1 MVLIMK
7 SRFLPGLEVSSLY
20 IAQGKKK
27 AGIREWESY
36 PAYMPLLLLKSGNK
50 VANKS
55 RKKSSRNAEI
65 WSTPGKL
72 MIGERP

>member
-7 SRFLPGLEVSSLY
+7 SRLLPGLEVSSLY

-27 AGIREWESY
+27 AGIREWGSY

-50 VANKS
+50 VA
-55 RKKSSRNAEI
+55 KKVEKRVAKNAEI
-65 WSTPGKL
+65 CYTPEKL